1 MNYVWADVQ
10 LEEKSYC
17 AIEQRRSWFRV
28 EEENKKVSKIN
39 SFFEK
44 HWKESVVLA
53 VMMTIVLLAIVL
65 TPLNFLF
72 TIVSLI
78 LVISSCSFIAVGVLE
93 IMQYGDVLDEDAIF
107 PLIFGVICLL
117 GTIFLIK
124 FWMWLA

>member
-1 MNYVWADVQ
+1 VNYVWADVQ

-53 VMMTIVLLAIVL
+53 VIMTIVLLAIVL

-78 LVISSCSFIAVGVLE
+78 LVVSSCSFIAVGVLE
-93 IMQYGDVLDEDAIF
+93 IMQYGDVFDDDAIF

-117 GTIFLIK
+117 GTVFLIK